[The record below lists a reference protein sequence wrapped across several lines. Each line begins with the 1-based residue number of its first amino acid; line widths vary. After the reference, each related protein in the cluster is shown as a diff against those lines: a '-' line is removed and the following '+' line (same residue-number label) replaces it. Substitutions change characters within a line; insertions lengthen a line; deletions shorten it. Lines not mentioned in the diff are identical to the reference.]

1 MHVREK
7 VIDEKY
13 IFFIKMQVFLEEK
26 WGIERP
32 RKLVRFFVVCLVFF
46 FCKGVLKWA

>member
-13 IFFIKMQVFLEEK
+13 IFFIKMQVF
-26 WGIERP
+26 W
-32 RKLVRFFVVCLVFF
+32 RKN
-46 FCKGVLKWA
+46 GVLKGHEN